1 MVIIHCPF
9 NGVLLRQ
16 YVMLILKINSNQL
29 FTSLFIIADK
39 CDVPLGIQDGRITQS
54 MLTASSMY
62 NRYYGPWSARLQARN
77 HGAVRGGWLARVNN
91 NHQWLQIDLGAKS
104 VVKRIATQG
113 RYDAN
118 QWVTSYTVSYSNNG
132 VRFYPYRENRRVR
145 VCSLRVSFCF
155 AYWYCLA
162 LILLRLNFYP
172 SFSRSGENIHKI
184 PDVFT
189 R

>member
-1 MVIIHCPF
+1 MI
-9 NGVLLRQ
+9 
-16 YVMLILKINSNQL
+16 LILKINSNQL

-77 HGAVRGGWLARVNN
+77 HGAIRGGWLARVNN
-91 NHQWLQIDLGAKS
+91 NRQWLQIDLGAKS

-145 VCSLRVSFCF
+145 VCSLRVSFCV
-155 AYWYCLA
+155 AYRYCPV
-162 LILLRLNFYP
+162 LILLRLNFYT
-172 SFSRSGENIHKI
+172 SYSRSEESVHKI

>member
-1 MVIIHCPF
+1 MI
-9 NGVLLRQ
+9 
-16 YVMLILKINSNQL
+16 LILKINSNQL

-77 HGAVRGGWLARVNN
+77 HGAIRGGWLARVNN
-91 NHQWLQIDLGAKS
+91 NRQWLQIDLGAKS

-118 QWVTSYTVSYSNNG
+118 QWVKSYTVSYSSDG
-132 VRFYPYRENRRVR
+132 SRFYPVKHGRRIKVT
-145 VCSLRVSFCF
+145 VTSTYS
-155 AYWYCLA
+155 
-162 LILLRLNFYP
+162 
-172 SFSRSGENIHKI
+172 KI
-184 PDVFT
+184 PISASLPADDLLACHRLLLKCVT
-189 R
+189 KRLKRQNVCVVGGYIRLP

>member
-1 MVIIHCPF
+1 MI
-9 NGVLLRQ
+9 
-16 YVMLILKINSNQL
+16 LILKINSNQL

-77 HGAVRGGWLARVNN
+77 HGAIRGGWLARVNN
-91 NHQWLQIDLGAKS
+91 NRQWLQIDLGAKS

-155 AYWYCLA
+155 AYRCCLA
-162 LILLRLNFYP
+162 LILLRLNFYT
-172 SFSRSGENIHKI
+172 SYSRSGENIHKI

-189 R
+189 K

>member
-1 MVIIHCPF
+1 MI
-9 NGVLLRQ
+9 
-16 YVMLILKINSNQL
+16 LILKINSNQL

-77 HGAVRGGWLARVNN
+77 HGAIRGGWLARVNN
-91 NHQWLQIDLGAKS
+91 NRQWLQIDLGAKS

-155 AYWYCLA
+155 AYRYCLA
-162 LILLRLNFYP
+162 LILLRLNFYT
-172 SFSRSGENIHKI
+172 SYSRSGENIHQI
-184 PDVFT
+184 PDALT